1 MAERVTRSS
10 ERWRRWGTEAAME
23 TMSRSL
29 LCVPARTVVSVRR
42 AREGAK
48 RRKIGEERDV
58 QREACLIAAVID
70 AQGLES
76 GQLFEARNHSLCQRR
91 RQAEGQLLHLRA
103 VWEHFGE
110 GIRDA
115 DGL

>member
-1 MAERVTRSS
+1 
-10 ERWRRWGTEAAME
+10 ME

-29 LCVPARTVVSVRR
+29 LHRRNKVVSDRR
-42 AREGAK
+42 QEGAD
-48 RRKIGEERDV
+48 RTLGDS
-58 QREACLIAAVID
+58 QREAGLIAAVID

>member
-1 MAERVTRSS
+1 
-10 ERWRRWGTEAAME
+10 ME

-29 LCVPARTVVSVRR
+29 LCTDMPPVSGRR
-42 AREGAK
+42 QTKNDTGN
-48 RRKIGEERDV
+48 V